1 MLEAPL
7 APDEAQRLRALSQES
22 LREQQ
27 RIESLDSLPFE
38 IYRQQYTSPERL
50 GRPVAVAA

>member
-1 MLEAPL
+1 MLEQPL
-7 APDEAQRLRALSQES
+7 APAVEQGLQALSQES
-22 LREQQ
+22 VREQQ

-50 GRPVAVAA
+50 GRPVVTA